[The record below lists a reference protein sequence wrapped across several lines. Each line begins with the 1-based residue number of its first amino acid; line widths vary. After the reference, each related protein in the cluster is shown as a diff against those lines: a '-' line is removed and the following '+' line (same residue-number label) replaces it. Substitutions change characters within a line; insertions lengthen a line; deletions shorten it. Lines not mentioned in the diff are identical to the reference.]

1 MVEITSG
8 TPRMSGSRGLR
19 TSLADLIQVAVEA
32 EEQAYEQLA
41 GTDEHSG
48 AVARNSVCIIV
59 HGNNAAGTRHVLH
72 NDAWLTLDVARKP
85 IGDEA
90 CGKREQQRCSDRADE
105 HAELLLSRYQRFSG
119 RLLREDRQAD
129 EQDLHPAIGAQRQ
142 IFLARKSRVL
152 ADRLPIDR
160 SLALQDEADLNAP
173 TRRLKPVGSR
183 IKFCDHKL
191 QVAFGEGT
199 EPLFRKA
206 RMLF

>member
-48 AVARNSVCIIV
+48 AVARDSVCIIV
-59 HGNNAAGTRHVLH
+59 HGNDAAGTRHVLH

-85 IGDEA
+85 IGDNAAVEIGPTAWWKADQHLDLLALIERRLGGGRA
-90 CGKREQQRCSDRADE
+90 CDKREQQRCSGRADE
-105 HAELLLSRYQRFSG
+105 HAELLLSRYQGFSG
-119 RLLREDRQAD
+119 RLREDRQAD
-129 EQDLHPAIGAQRQ
+129 EQDLHPAIGAQGQ

-152 ADRLPIDR
+152 ADRIPIDR
-160 SLALQDEADLNAP
+160 SLTLQDEANLNA
-173 TRRLKPVGSR
+173 
-183 IKFCDHKL
+183 
-191 QVAFGEGT
+191 A
-199 EPLFRKA
+199 
-206 RMLF
+206 